1 MIIFFV
7 QAQKNNN
14 QCVVISA
21 KLPILLAKQAYYSI
35 HIQCT
40 FPPEL
45 LVHTIRGREELGEGR
60 SGTDTESFCNLCF
73 GSLYS
78 FSSYTQRDGGASDGP
93 QGCCGA
99 PGI

>member
-35 HIQCT
+35 IYS
-40 FPPEL
+40 
-45 LVHTIRGREELGEGR
+45 VHSHLNYMYWYTQSEGGREELG
-60 SGTDTESFCNLCF
+60 
-73 GSLYS
+73 
-78 FSSYTQRDGGASDGP
+78 GGVRG
-93 QGCCGA
+93 GKEWN
-99 PGI
+99 